1 MTIRHMMIFLA
12 VYRTGSITRAAEQLF
27 MTQPAVSRAIQE
39 MEKYYG
45 VPLFERIHQRLS
57 VTEAGKKFYHYA
69 LHIVDSFEQM
79 EMEFRNWDELG
90 ILRVGATLTVGS
102 MLLPKVLKEFQ
113 KMHPGITVRATV
125 NDGSTLEMA
134 LENNELDLAL
144 VEGEVLEDNLIA
156 EMFSR
161 DRLMLL
167 LPTDSELL
175 DRDELRLTDLA
186 GYPHILREQHSISR
200 RMVDHAYASRH
211 ITIDPFIESSSTHV
225 IVQAVHEGLG
235 ISFLSDRLVR
245 HSVESGFIASR
256 KLEDEGFVRNNY
268 IVRHK
273 NKLLTESAKDFMNLC
288 RQHASMLDQ

>member
-1 MTIRHMMIFLA
+1 MTIRHLMIFLA
-12 VYRTGSITRAAEQLF
+12 VYRSGSITRAAEQLF

-39 MEKYYG
+39 LEKYYG

-57 VTEAGKKFYHYA
+57 VTEAGKRFYHYA

-113 KMHPGITVRATV
+113 KIHPGITVRATV
-125 NDGSTLEMA
+125 NDGSSLEAA

-144 VEGEVLEDNLIA
+144 VEGEILEDNLIA
-156 EMFSR
+156 EAFSA
-161 DRLMLL
+161 DRLVLL

-175 DRDELRLTDLA
+175 EKETLRLEDLA
-186 GYPHILREQHSISR
+186 EYPHILRDQNSISR
-200 RMVDHAYASRH
+200 RMVDHAYESRH
-211 ITIDPFIESSSTHV
+211 IAVTPFIESSSTHV

-235 ISFLSDRLVR
+235 VAFLADRLVR

-256 KLEDEGFVRNNY
+256 TVEDESFVRNNY

-273 NKLLTESAKDFMNLC
+273 NKFLTASAKDFINLC
-288 RQHASMLDQ
+288 HQHASMLDA

>member
-125 NDGSTLEMA
+125 NDGSTLETA